1 MVSNFERVR
10 EFMTTFGQEVKTS
23 PEFPSEDIQKLRVE
37 LIDEE
42 F

>member
-23 PEFPSEDIQKLRVE
+23 PEFPSELS
-37 LIDEE
+37 LIHI
-42 F
+42 